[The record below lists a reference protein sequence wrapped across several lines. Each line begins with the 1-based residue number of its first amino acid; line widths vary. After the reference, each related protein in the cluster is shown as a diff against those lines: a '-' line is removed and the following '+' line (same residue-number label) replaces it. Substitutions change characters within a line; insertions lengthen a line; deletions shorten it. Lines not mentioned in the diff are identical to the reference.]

1 MSINLGART
10 WELVRKQAKK
20 IGADVQSL
28 ATSYAIERF
37 MVRLMESDPT
47 GRITVKGG
55 QSLGI
60 LFGNQ
65 MRPTKDLDI
74 NVSIDGLDDP
84 KAWAEDV
91 IRQACASDFDDGV
104 LIDIATIDVDFREH
118 QGEGGLRITVNASI
132 HTCRT
137 PFMIDVGIGNEIT
150 FEPSKILVPGVL
162 SEHKTAPKPLEA
174 RLYPHENTI
183 AEKIISKVE
192 DGIASIRHKD
202 FFDIWL
208 SVETLRRVGDLRL
221 LVVKPEDLSEFE
233 VPLVAEV
240 KNKLSDGTL
249 LEMPEIAL
257 SDDCLERLG
266 LALHCTAAHRGTEI
280 PEDIH
285 VWLINEFAE
294 DKLHSSQWAN
304 WSRNQKGRLLF
315 LPPGTEKGSDKENA
329 LHVLFDNIGPVLNE
343 IGSKALAY
351 ESSSLR
357 L

>member
-1 MSINLGART
+1 MSGNVGART
-10 WELVRKQAKK
+10 WELIRQQAKK
-20 IGADVQSL
+20 LGADVQSL

-37 MVRLMESDPT
+37 MVRLMEADPT

-74 NVSIDGLDDP
+74 NVSMDGMDDP
-84 KAWAEDV
+84 KEWAEKV
-91 IRQACASDFDDGV
+91 IREACAADVEDGV
-104 LIDIATIDVDFREH
+104 AIDVDTVDVDFREH

-150 FEPSKILVPGVL
+150 FEPSKIVVPGVL
-162 SEHKTAPKPLEA
+162 SAHKTAPKALEA
-174 RLYPHENTI
+174 RVYPHENTL
-183 AEKIISKVE
+183 AEKIIAKVE

-221 LVVKPEDLSEFE
+221 LVLKSDELTDDEAI
-233 VPLVAEV
+233 LVEEV

-249 LEMPEIAL
+249 LEMPEIEI
-257 SDDCLERLG
+257 SEECIERLG
-266 LALHCTAAHRGTEI
+266 LALHRTAAHRGTEI
-280 PEDIH
+280 PQDLFD
-285 VWLINEFAE
+285 WLNEEFA
-294 DKLHSSQWAN
+294 DDALHASQWTN

-315 LPPGTEKGSDKENA
+315 QPPGTEKGADKDTS
-329 LHVLFDNIGPVLNE
+329 LRVLFENIGPILQE
-343 IGSKALAY
+343 IGGRALSHDSAA
-351 ESSSLR
+351 LKM
-357 L
+357 